1 MIKNSKFLDTFPK
14 LEYDINNTNTIT
26 QGPHETVT
34 DIFFRFGIV
43 KSIVSNA
50 SAYYVYD
57 VQESD
62 TPELLA
68 EQIYN
73 DSGAAWI
80 IIYANKII
88 DPLFDW
94 PLNYDAFQKM
104 IKDKYG
110 SVENAQTTTHHCEKV
125 VTRVNEFF
133 GTTSVTRFV
142 VDQTRQT
149 LQPLHVPYNYYT
161 PYTAT
166 TYRTAD
172 SGVFTADDYEIPYAT
187 ADMMYDDLQV
197 VSKSGSVAYS
207 NEVNTYNIDG
217 KTVVETIQG
226 VAVSNYD
233 YELRLND
240 DKKVIKIIKREFY
253 TPIMNEFK
261 TITGTIPAYLRM

>member
-1 MIKNSKFLDTFPK
+1 
-14 LEYDINNTNTIT
+14 
-26 QGPHETVT
+26 
-34 DIFFRFGIV
+34 
-43 KSIVSNA
+43 
-50 SAYYVYD
+50 
-57 VQESD
+57 
-62 TPELLA
+62 
-68 EQIYN
+68 
-73 DSGAAWI
+73 
-80 IIYANKII
+80 
-88 DPLFDW
+88 
-94 PLNYDAFQKM
+94 M

-187 ADMMYDDLQV
+187 ADLMYDDLQV

-233 YELRLND
+233 YELKLND